1 MTENM
6 CMYFRLYECIFT
18 LLLLNTLYKCNIY
31 NDDTC
36 IYNQSVHTA
45 VAHAHLIAA
54 VIMFYDRHH
63 RCYYYCL
70 LYNSLFIKL
79 CRQKRMLIKHY
90 MQIFQSEVHSKLL
103 FLVRYST
110 TKQKIKHK
118 WSLDLLSRKIL

>member
-36 IYNQSVHTA
+36 IYNQNVHTA

-90 MQIFQSEVHSKLL
+90 MQIFQPEIHSKLL
-103 FLVRYST
+103 FFVVFHCHSIKEFYNT
-110 TKQKIKHK
+110 TKQNIKHK
-118 WSLDLLSRKIL
+118 